1 MPQSVP
7 SGYKLE
13 RKWSPTH
20 FAIGVFGALAILGV
34 MAKIFAFE
42 ATVLGM
48 TLTWKQFVLVGFMG
62 EAMVFVIMG
71 MMREM
76 KYVPADGDGNPSSGG
91 AEGVPDVPDAVKEL
105 GDHVGGAAEML
116 TQEAERL
123 AEEMQNIRVALAS
136 QNDVYE
142 ELSKLRGRISKA
154 ASGLGEMTQV
164 LEDEVNRS
172 DGAMKAGV
180 SFSKEVDELRG
191 SLRKAGDS
199 LMGQAEALDANVQD
213 LNSLYEK
220 QVPMAGAIANI
231 REELTQESQK
241 LNEEILEARKAMKAM
256 RAQFAQAANRLERFN
271 QPLSLSDSNNGAAKH
286 VS

>member
-62 EAMVFVIMG
+62 EALVFVIMG

-76 KYVPADGDGNPSSGG
+76 KYVPANGDDAPSGG
-91 AEGVPDVPDAVKEL
+91 AREVQDVPDAVKEL

-154 ASGLGEMTQV
+154 ASGLGDMTKV

-180 SFSKEVDELRG
+180 SFSEEVDELRS

-231 REELTQESQK
+231 REELTQESEK
-241 LNEEILEARKAMKAM
+241 LNAEILEARKAMKAM

-271 QPLSLSDSNNGAAKH
+271 QPLSLSDSNNGTAKH